1 MKSALLTVSHLFKTS
16 ERMIAEILS
25 HVDAKALSFRPS
37 DEMSSILRLYAHLSV
52 QRHKLVHA
60 LHSGHHNEEIPFVES
75 ASEFAK
81 PTDKLPTKAEVDT
94 AWAAITHRLH
104 EAFRHLTT
112 EQLDGP
118 GRGKGVFPTEDETLL
133 GTITFIGH
141 QEAYH
146 IGQMSY
152 LAQMQGKL
160 PKIGYLG

>member
-60 LHSGHHNEEIPFVES
+60 IKGGHHDEKIPFADS
-75 ASEFAK
+75 ASVFAK
-81 PTDKLPTKAEVDT
+81 PTDKLPAKAEVDT

-104 EAFRHLTT
+104 EAFQHLSV

-118 GRGKGVFPTEDETLL
+118 GRGKGVFPTDDETLL
-133 GTITFIGH
+133 GTIAFIAH

-152 LAQMQGKL
+152 LARMQGKL
-160 PKIGYLG
+160 PEIGHLG